1 MATPTALDT
10 LNDLARRATDD
21 AARRLGAAIRQADE
35 ARQKLDM
42 LLGYRDDYAARLD
55 AAQQSGISPMA
66 YQNFVAFMGKLDS
79 AINGQRDIAR
89 QAEHGAER
97 AKQAWQAAERTRLSY
112 ATLSNRAAQAQLQRE
127 NKREQKLMDEH
138 ATRQAYYRG

>member
-10 LNDLARRATDD
+10 LNDLARRETDE
-21 AARRLGAAIRQADE
+21 AAKRLGAALKCADE
-35 ARQKLDM
+35 ARQKLNM

-55 AAQQSGISPMA
+55 GAQRTGISPMA
-66 YQNFVAFMGKLDS
+66 YQNFVAFMGKLDG

-89 QAEHGAER
+89 HADYAAEAARH
-97 AKQAWQAAERTRLSY
+97 AWQAAERKRLSY
-112 ATLSNRAAQAQLQRE
+112 KTLADRAADAEARRE
-127 NKREQKLMDEH
+127 NRREQKQMDEH